1 MTETDQTPAPHP
13 PGMGR
18 DMAPDIAPDMGSP
31 ALPLAEDAGWEA
43 LDLELPGGPATPPE
57 APLAMPEQD
66 FRATPPRGP
75 DSGWPGP
82 RTILARLIAFGGAA
96 AIAWTGWRQ
105 MNLVFGD
112 HVTFLQMVLL
122 VLFALTFAWVGFSF
136 TSMLAGFLAPR
147 IPTPKG
153 PNDARIAI
161 IMPVYHEDSAAT
173 AGLLAALARDL
184 YRVGLAERAEIF
196 VLSDSRTPAAVFEE
210 MIAVSRL
217 RDISPVPV
225 WYRRRRSNKGRKAGN
240 VADFVKRWGGRYDQ
254 MVVLDADSVVGG
266 ATIRALSARMNAD
279 PALGLIQTMPMLVGG
294 QTIFAR
300 LTQFAGRVYG
310 PAIARGVAAW
320 SGESGNFWG
329 HNAIIR
335 VAAFAQCCGLPEL
348 SGRPPFGGAI
358 LSHDFVEAALLRRA
372 GWKVR
377 LDHDLRDSFEGSPP
391 TLLDM
396 AVRERRW
403 AQGNLQHSRLIFSR
417 GFTWINR
424 AHFVIGILGFL
435 MSPIWL
441 AMILVGLALSANVL
455 LSRPDYFPQTYQLF
469 PEWPVFDP
477 VRMLWLFIAAMACL
491 LVPKLIGIL
500 RAWLRPLARNSG
512 GSGRLLLSA
521 LFEIVLSALIA
532 PVQMLIQTRQIY
544 DILRGRDSG
553 WEAQVR
559 AGQMPPWRVVLRR
572 HALHVVLGVGTLGV
586 LAVMSPWQLVWL
598 SPILAGLI
606 LSPLTSR
613 WSASPVF
620 GRWARRHGLLVTPEE
635 RHPPEILTAANAL
648 DFRIA
653 ATMPRDG
660 LAAVGRDPAM
670 QARVASLLRAGAP
683 EGPAASRLDAI
694 SAEAKLAHAATQAEA
709 LGFLTEAEKIAM
721 LENRHL
727 VERFAKLPR

>member
-1 MTETDQTPAPHP
+1 VNDTEPLMPLP
-13 PGMGR
+13 PP
-18 DMAPDIAPDMGSP
+18 PDDAAD
-31 ALPLAEDAGWEA
+31 LPLSEEAEWAA

-57 APLAMPEQD
+57 AHLEMPDQD
-66 FRATPPRGP
+66 FRGEPPV
-75 DSGWPGP
+75 GP
-82 RTILARLIAFGGAA
+82 RTGWPSLRTMLARLIAFGGAA
-96 AIAWTGWRQ
+96 VIAWTGLQQ
-105 MNLVFGD
+105 MREVFGD
-112 HVTFLQMVLL
+112 NPTFLQTVLL
-122 VLFALTFAWVGFSF
+122 VLFGLTFTWVGFSF
-136 TSMLAGFLAPR
+136 TSMVAGFLAPR
-147 IPTPKG
+147 LRTPAG

-161 IMPVYHEDSAAT
+161 AMPVYHEDAAAT
-173 AGLLAALARDL
+173 TGLLAALARDL
-184 YRVGLAERAEIF
+184 YRMGLGHRAEIF
-196 VLSDSRTPAAVFEE
+196 VLSDSRQPGAVFEE

-217 RDISPVPV
+217 RDISPVPI

-240 VADFVKRWGGRYDQ
+240 IADFVTRWGGRYDQ
-254 MVVLDADSVVGG
+254 MVVLDADSVVG
-266 ATIRALSARMNAD
+266 ASTIRALSARMNAD
-279 PALGLIQTMPMLVGG
+279 PAIGLIQTMPMLVGG

-300 LTQFAGRVYG
+300 LTQFAGRIYG

-320 SGESGNFWG
+320 SGNNGNFWG

-348 SGRPPFGGAI
+348 PGKPPFGGTI
-358 LSHDFVEAALLRRA
+358 LSHDFVEAALMRRA

-377 LDHDLRDSFEGSPP
+377 LDHDLRESFEGSPP

-417 GFTWINR
+417 GFTWISR
-424 AHFVIGILGFL
+424 AHFVIGIMGFL

-469 PEWPVFDP
+469 PEWPTFDP
-477 VRMLWLFIAAMACL
+477 VRMLWLFVAAMCFL
-491 LVPKLIGIL
+491 LVPKFIGIF

-512 GSGRLLLSA
+512 GGARLLASA

-532 PVQMLIQTRQIY
+532 PVQMLIQTRQII

-553 WEAQVR
+553 WEAQIR

-572 HALHVVLGVGTLGV
+572 HSRHVAVGVVTLLV
-586 LAVMSPWQLVWL
+586 LAIFSPGQLIWL

-635 RHPPEILTAANAL
+635 REAPEILTAANAI
-648 DFRIA
+648 DYRISGSL
-653 ATMPRDG
+653 PRDG

-683 EGPAASRLDAI
+683 SGPAAARLDAI

-709 LGFLTEAEKIAM
+709 LSFLTEAEKLAM
-721 LENRHL
+721 LETRTL
-727 VERFAKLPR
+727 VEIFAKLPK